1 MIEDE
6 DDDEAVR
13 TGGKAWEYAPN
24 LYVDRNWLARQYQT
38 YSGPVELPG
47 IDLHGNKR
55 KGMLW
60 GDWTAMQAR
69 QAESL
74 SFPPPPDAKNSGYVR
89 NWPGWR
95 KAVGDWMA
103 SRGFVVLDG
112 ISSRH
117 AHGRAVVTR
126 LDARGWFQ
134 NPLVGFDAGILDE
147 LRLALGLDERLM
159 LGPHS
164 LYRLLHPRVV
174 FNVPWE
180 IADRLPCNSDWDSP
194 RVFYPLAQSSNP
206 AERRHDTDQQLE
218 RQLRSGIFQR
228 RWNSNSPTTPV
239 TEEAP
244 MSLNDPIN
252 SNLPAIDTLPAMKV
266 VVVEFIDGKERN
278 YFAPV
283 EAKDGDY
290 AVVYAPGTTASS
302 KFTVG
307 KILRETPD
315 PEGKARAAVLGTF
328 NEEFALAVQARMD
341 HLAAIKARLQAKKRA
356 FEERALFEMMAGT
369 DPEAAE
375 LLRQLKELQP

>member
-1 MIEDE
+1 MIED
-6 DDDEAVR
+6 DDADEA
-13 TGGKAWEYAPN
+13 GGRAWDWLPN
-24 LYVDRNWLARQYQT
+24 LYVDLHWVARQYQT
-38 YSGPVELPG
+38 YGAPVELPG
-47 IDLHGNKR
+47 IDLHGGKR
-55 KGMLW
+55 RGMLW
-60 GDWTAMQAR
+60 NDWVAMQAR
-69 QAESL
+69 QARNL
-74 SFPPPPDAKNSGYVR
+74 CFPPPPDAENSGYVR
-89 NWPGWR
+89 NWPGWCR
-95 KAVGDWMA
+95 AVGDWMA
-103 SRGFVVLDG
+103 SRGFVLLDG
-112 ISSRH
+112 ITSRH
-117 AHGRAVVTR
+117 AVGRAVVTR

-134 NPLVGFDAGILDE
+134 NPLDGVRDEILSE
-147 LRLALGLDERLM
+147 LRLALGLDVPLM

-206 AERRHDTDQQLE
+206 AERRHDADQQLE

-228 RWNSNSPTTPV
+228 RWNSKIPTPTPV

-244 MSLNDPIN
+244 MSLNDTIN

-290 AVVYAPGTTASS
+290 AVVYAPGTTATS